1 MRNKAAAL
9 KERTGGDVKE
19 GAAYTSTVLV
29 LLFLTKGSSV
39 RQEGDHV

>member
-19 GAAYTSTVLV
+19 GAADASCSCASIFNKRLKCET
-29 LLFLTKGSSV
+29 G
-39 RQEGDHV
+39 G